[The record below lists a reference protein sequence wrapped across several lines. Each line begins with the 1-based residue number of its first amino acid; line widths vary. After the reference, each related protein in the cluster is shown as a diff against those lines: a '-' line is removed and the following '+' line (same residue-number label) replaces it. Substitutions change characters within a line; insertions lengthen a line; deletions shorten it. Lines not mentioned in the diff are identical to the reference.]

1 MIRLLDIFIAVIGL
15 IILFPLL
22 ILILILTWFDVSSP
36 LFFQKRIGLNKKKF
50 MLVKFRTMRVNT
62 ISMGTHLVNGSAI
75 TTIGS
80 ILRLTKL
87 DELPQMWNVLKG
99 DMSFVG
105 PRPCLT
111 NQKKLIKERH
121 KHKIFTILPGITGL
135 AQVKGINMSTP
146 ILLAKTDLKMMKQL
160 NSLYYCYYIM
170 LSILLMFG
178 KKP

>member
-1 MIRLLDIFIAVIGL
+1 MIRLLDISIALISL

-22 ILILILTWFDVSSP
+22 ILILILAWFDIGSP
-36 LFFQKRIGLNKKKF
+36 LFFQKRVGLNQKNF

-80 ILRLTKL
+80 FLRLTKL
-87 DELPQMWNVLKG
+87 DELPQIWNVLKG

-105 PRPCLT
+105 PRPCLP
-111 NQKKLIKERH
+111 NQKKLIKER
-121 KHKIFTILPGITGL
+121 KKLEIFTILPGITGL

-146 ILLAKTDLKMMKQL
+146 ILLAKTDLKMIKHL
-160 NSLYYCYYIM
+160 NLFYYCYYI
-170 LSILLMFG
+170 LVSILLMFG
-178 KKP
+178 KKQ

>member
-1 MIRLLDIFIAVIGL
+1 MIRLLDISIALISL

-22 ILILILTWFDVSSP
+22 ILILILAWFDIGSP
-36 LFFQKRIGLNKKKF
+36 LFFQKRVGLNQKNF

-62 ISMGTHLVNGSAI
+62 ISVGTHLVNGSSI

-80 ILRLTKL
+80 FLRLTKL

-111 NQKKLIKERH
+111 NQKKLIIERQ
-121 KHKIFTILPGITGL
+121 KRKIFTILPGITGL

-160 NSLYYCYYIM
+160 NILYYCYYI
-170 LSILLMFG
+170 LFSILLMLG
-178 KKP
+178 KKL